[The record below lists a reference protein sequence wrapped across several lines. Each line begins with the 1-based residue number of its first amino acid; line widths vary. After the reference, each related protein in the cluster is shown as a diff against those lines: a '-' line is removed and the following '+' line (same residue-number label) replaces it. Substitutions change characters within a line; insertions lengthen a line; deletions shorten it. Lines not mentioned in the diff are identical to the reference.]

1 MVYILYGTLKSDI
14 YETIVHGNFRVT
26 QWKGMVLSLSQS
38 QSAAAS
44 GLSLRDSSLPHEL
57 THLEATIATQSQPKS
72 GLGVGGCG
80 GGFLPSHV
88 PQYVRIKCLDN
99 SNIYPKPAQI

>member
-1 MVYILYGTLKSDI
+1 MAISELT
-14 YETIVHGNFRVT
+14 H
-26 QWKGMVLSLSQS
+26 WKGMVLSLSQS

-72 GLGVGGCG
+72 GLGVGGCVCG
-80 GGFLPSHV
+80 GIPAFSCST
-88 PQYVRIKCLDN
+88 VRKN
-99 SNIYPKPAQI
+99 QVS